1 MNTST
6 EMVNTVQASSCST
19 LDSAATR
26 RVSTRA
32 LATASCNKMKT
43 IDFELKKVLLPPPRE
58 FRRHILS

>member
-6 EMVNTVQASSCST
+6 EMVNTVQASSGST

-26 RVSTRA
+26 GVSTRA

-43 IDFELKKVLLPPPRE
+43 TCDPWHVISNNAAL
-58 FRRHILS
+58 